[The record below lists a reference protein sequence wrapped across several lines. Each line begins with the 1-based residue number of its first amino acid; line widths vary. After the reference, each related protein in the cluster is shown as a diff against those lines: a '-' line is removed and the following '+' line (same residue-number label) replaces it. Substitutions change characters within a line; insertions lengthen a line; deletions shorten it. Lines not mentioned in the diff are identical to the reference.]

1 MFEKL
6 IELAKEDELIFHKLG
21 LGIGAALGLLI
32 GMIIS
37 AKADEY
43 EVEIIEEAPDGET
56 EV

>member
-1 MFEKL
+1 MLEKFK
-6 IELAKEDELIFHKLG
+6 ELAKEDELIFHKLG
-21 LGIGAALGLLI
+21 LGIGAVLGLLT

-43 EVEIIEEAPDGET
+43 EVQIIEEATDGET